1 MAIDVLTDNAT
12 EYSAYGFFV
21 DRQKIG
27 NYM

>member
-21 DRQKIG
+21 DR
-27 NYM
+27 